1 MSGQVT
7 IGNNGSTDGN
17 CRGDKPRVVGVSNR
31 IGTLGAPVIGC
42 NRIYLARPNSGSF

>member
-31 IGTLGAPVIGC
+31 IATLGALVVAC
-42 NRIYLARPNSGSF
+42 NHIYLG